1 MYIEC
6 RSGAAGDM
14 LLGALIDA
22 GLPVAE
28 LENALGSLQLGHTLV
43 AARVLRGGLTAT
55 KIDVQPRDGTTVPP
69 PRSVPGSAADRP
81 IGADDELHSHG
92 GHSHRHPQGPST
104 EPDDENGGLRAS
116 RPEWVEGHRTLA
128 EIERLIRTSSLS
140 ASGQRQAIALFDRLG
155 EVEAAIHGLA
165 VDEVHLHEVGALDS
179 IIDIVGLVF
188 AFEWFGISDVVVSP
202 VNVGGG
208 TVRIAH
214 GRVPVPAPATLALLK
229 GIPIYNGGPDVELV
243 TPTGALVL
251 SHYGTSFGPMP
262 AMTPQR
268 VGYGAGTRDFAE
280 TPNVVRVVIGQRS
293 GPAGISEDT
302 VVKIECEVDDMNP
315 QFFAPA
321 TDRLFDAGALDVFV
335 TAIHMKK
342 GRPGHL
348 VTVLAPPARRA
359 DVCQV
364 LFQETT
370 TLGLRFETMHR
381 EVLERRWE
389 SVSIAGVDVRIKVAG
404 RDGQILNVA
413 AEFDDCVRAAKQAG
427 RPVKEVQAEALRA
440 WWARAR

>member
-1 MYIEC
+1 VPP
-6 RSGAAGDM
+6 SPTAAGS
-14 LLGALIDA
+14 
-22 GLPVAE
+22 V
-28 LENALGSLQLGHTLV
+28 SH
-43 AARVLRGGLTAT
+43 AAA
-55 KIDVQPRDGTTVPP
+55 PP
-69 PRSVPGSAADRP
+69 
-81 IGADDELHSHG
+81 DDDLHSHG
-92 GHSHRHPQGPST
+92 GHTHRHQNGGAT
-104 EPDDENGGLRAS
+104 EPDDENTGSPSS
-116 RPEWVEGHRTLA
+116 RPESVEGHRTLA
-128 EIERLIRTSSLS
+128 EIERLIRTSALS
-140 ASGQRQAIALFDRLG
+140 AAGQQQAIALFDRLG
-155 EVEAAIHGLA
+155 EVEAAIHGLP
-165 VDEVHLHEVGALDS
+165 VEEVHLHEVGALDS

-188 AFEWFGISDVVVSP
+188 AFEWFGISDVIVSP
-202 VNVGGG
+202 LNVGGG

-229 GIPIYNGGPDVELV
+229 GLPIYNGGPNVELV

-262 AMTPQR
+262 AMTPER
-268 VGYGAGTRDFAE
+268 VGYGAGTRDFVEA
-280 TPNVVRVVIGQRS
+280 PNVVRVVIGQRS
-293 GPAGISEDT
+293 GPARISQDT
-302 VVKIECEVDDMNP
+302 IVKIECEVDDMNP

-321 TDRLFDAGALDVFV
+321 MDRLFDAGALDVFV

-348 VTVLAPPARRA
+348 VTVLAPPARRV
-359 DVCQV
+359 DICHV

-381 EVLERRWE
+381 EILERRWE
-389 SVSIAGVDVRIKVAG
+389 TVSIGGVDVRIKVAG

-413 AEFDDCVRAAKQAG
+413 AEFDDCVRAAEQAR